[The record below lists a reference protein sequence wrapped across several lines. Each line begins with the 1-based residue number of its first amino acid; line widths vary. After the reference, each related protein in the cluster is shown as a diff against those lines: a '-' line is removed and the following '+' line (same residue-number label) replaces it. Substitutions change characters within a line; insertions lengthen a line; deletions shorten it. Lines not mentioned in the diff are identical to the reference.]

1 MKEQVMPLITVF
13 DVETSGLPPRVSKYR
28 RYPDPKTEY
37 LSYNDARVI
46 ELAYTMYAYDEST
59 DTKELVRSVS
69 CLVNPNG
76 AFEIQNTWI
85 HGITHATCAAHG
97 SPIKDILL
105 FFIHDVARSDK
116 LIAHNIEFD
125 LNIVLAECYRCGIDP
140 QPILNV
146 VKRCTMKSAMRI
158 MGYDRFPKLVDLYNN
173 LCSASGPWK
182 QTHRALDDT
191 ERCADVY
198 FQLHRIQHRKTIS
211 VCA

>member
-1 MKEQVMPLITVF
+1 MTLITIF

-28 RYPDPKTEY
+28 RYPDPEIEY
-37 LSYNDARVI
+37 MAYDSARVI
-46 ELAYTMYAYDEST
+46 ELAYTMYAYDENT
-59 DTKELVRSVS
+59 KTKELVKSVS

-85 HGITHATCAAHG
+85 HGITHDTCAIYG
-97 SPIKDILL
+97 SPIEDVLRL
-105 FFIHDVARSDK
+105 FMNDVARSDK

-125 LNIVLAECYRCGIDP
+125 LNIVLAECYRAGINP
-140 QPILNV
+140 GPMIRI

-158 MGYDRFPKLVDLYNN
+158 LGLDRFPKLVDLYNN
-173 LCSASGPWK
+173 ICSASGPWK

-198 FQLHRIQHRKTIS
+198 FQLHRMQHHKTIS
-211 VCA
+211 VCV